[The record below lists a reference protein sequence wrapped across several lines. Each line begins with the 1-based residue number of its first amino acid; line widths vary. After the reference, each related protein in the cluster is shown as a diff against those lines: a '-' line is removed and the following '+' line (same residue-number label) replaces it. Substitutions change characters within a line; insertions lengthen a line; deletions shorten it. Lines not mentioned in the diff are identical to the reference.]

1 MNSDLKKTTDIGIVA
16 LTVIACIVAAWFL
29 FHKTSA
35 HPAGLVAAWS
45 GAANGQGGSGVVLK
59 NVSLTEG
66 VTGKAFEFNPE
77 KFPYGTYTGVQIP
90 DSPAYALTGS
100 LSIAGWV
107 RPRGD
112 GYVIF
117 FRGDH
122 RPGLDPYG
130 ISMQAN
136 HHLRFQICGASND
149 QTAFVDTEIP
159 YGEWTH
165 VAAVL
170 DARTGDM
177 SLFLNGAL
185 AAQTNTTV
193 RPFGPLL
200 ADQSP
205 GIGIGNL
212 NDGGNTFPFA
222 GDIDGIALYDR
233 ALSPE
238 EIQSAYAA
246 NAANAR
252 GKVEPFPTRRQ

>member
-1 MNSDLKKTTDIGIVA
+1 MDSNLKKPLDIAIVA
-16 LTVIACIVAAWFL
+16 LTVIACVVAAWFL
-29 FHKTSA
+29 FRK
-35 HPAGLVAAWS
+35 PVMQPPGLVASWS
-45 GAANGQGGSGVVLK
+45 GAVNGAGGNGVVLK
-59 NVSLTEG
+59 NVSLIEG
-66 VTGKAFEFNPE
+66 VTGKAFQFNPE

-136 HHLRFQICGASND
+136 HHLHFQICGGSNED
-149 QTAFVDTEIP
+149 SAFVETEIP

-165 VAAVL
+165 VVASL
-170 DARTGDM
+170 DAGKGHL
-177 SLFLNGAL
+177 SLFINGAL

-233 ALSPE
+233 ALSPA
-238 EIQSAYAA
+238 EIQAAYAA

-252 GKVEPFPTRRQ
+252 GQVEPFPTRHQ